1 MTDADAATTFRT
13 SLVQTGST
21 ATGIRVPE
29 EVVAALGAG
38 KRPAVRV
45 TVNGYAYRSTLAVM
59 GGETWVGFNSEHR
72 AASGIAGG
80 DAIEVTLELDTQP
93 RVVEVPPDLA
103 VALDAE
109 PAARAMWDRMSTSNK
124 GWHVSQVTGAKTPE
138 TRERRIAK
146 SIEMLREG
154 RAR

>member
-1 MTDADAATTFRT
+1 MSTTFQTTLTKTGATT
-13 SLVQTGST
+13 
-21 ATGIRVPE
+21 TGIRVPDA
-29 EVVAALGAG
+29 VVAALGAG

-45 TVNGYAYRSTLAVM
+45 TVNGYTYRNTLAVM
-59 GGETWVGFNSEHR
+59 GGATWVGVSAEHR
-72 AASGIAGG
+72 AASGLVGG
-80 DAIEVTLELDTQP
+80 QDIEVTLELDTEP
-93 RVVEVPPDLA
+93 RLVDLPPDLA
-103 VALDAE
+103 AALDAE
-109 PAARAMWDRMSTSNK
+109 PAARATFDRMSPSNK